1 MLLSV
6 SFRYFFFFKQKTA
19 YEMRISDWSSDVCS
33 SDLQSDRRSPLSGSR
48 FRSWSLQPTHKL
60 LEQIE
65 AVLRPRACLGVVLH
79 AERLLARDA
88 DAAIRSVEQ
97 ALVRFDHARG
107 ERRGVDREAVVH
119 AGDLDHAVFGPL
131 HRVVG
136 AAMALVH
143 LDRLRADGDAQHLVA
158 EADAEQRNVAVEQ
171 ALDEDRK
178 STRLNSSH

>member
-1 MLLSV
+1 ML
-6 SFRYFFFFKQKTA
+6 
-19 YEMRISDWSSDVCS
+19 
-33 SDLQSDRRSPLSGSR
+33 RRPPRSTRTDTLFPYTPL
-48 FRSWSLQPTHKL
+48 FRS
-60 LEQIE
+60 
-65 AVLRPRACLGVVLH
+65 G
-79 AERLLARDA
+79 
-88 DAAIRSVEQ
+88 
-97 ALVRFDHARG
+97 G
-107 ERRGVDREAVVH
+107 DREAVVH

-171 ALDEDRK
+171 ALDDRHGVSAGRGGVADRK